1 LLEKA
6 RWSLMPQY
14 QPARAVLFIPAF
26 AMVLGGIAALRAG
39 RWWERALWLTPAL
52 IIPLNPKLFQ
62 FFDSAARESF
72 SAQQATLAAA
82 LALACA
88 LTMHWPRA
96 ALAALVL
103 PYFLFPA
110 VGHAP
115 LVPEVKTEAVEDL
128 ARWARG
134 NTPKDAMFLF
144 PGAGRDPAPGVFRVT
159 ALRSVYVEW
168 KGGGQ
173 VNLLRQFGLE
183 WGARWRKLGKPPFDR
198 ARMDEYR
205 AAGID
210 YVVVK
215 RPDMEGAVYRNAE
228 YGVLAAGEPRW

>member
-1 LLEKA
+1 
-6 RWSLMPQY
+6 
-14 QPARAVLFIPAF
+14 
-26 AMVLGGIAALRAG
+26 
-39 RWWERALWLTPAL
+39 
-52 IIPLNPKLFQ
+52 
-62 FFDSAARESF
+62 
-72 SAQQATLAAA
+72 
-82 LALACA
+82 
-88 LTMHWPRA
+88 MHWPRA

-110 VGHAP
+110 MGHAP